1 MHRLRGPPRA
11 YPKYTSCPF
20 CPQFSTPSRD
30 WGPPNSVPRDY
41 SRFYTSGRALGR
53 SPSWSLFR
61 HFGRENPAVMPKK
74 KRRVLLFTVATASP
88 RQNKTKIYKRE
99 GSNNEERARDEI
111 SDGGR
116 NFGRETKTRRS
127 KPGKHELPVKAFRQG
142 RARLPPTDSALAP
155 RGLHGTGG
163 AIARIRPEPVH
174 AKIECAIAHHCM
186 ASPQQMQE
194 KTLRRE
200 SQGGV
205 EIVRG
210 VGGRCGRP

>member
-1 MHRLRGPPRA
+1 VVTFSPFRA
-11 YPKYTSCPF
+11 GK
-20 CPQFSTPSRD
+20 SR
-30 WGPPNSVPRDY
+30 
-41 SRFYTSGRALGR
+41 
-53 SPSWSLFR
+53 R
-61 HFGRENPAVMPKK
+61 HAKK

-200 SQGGV
+200 SQGGA

-210 VGGRCGRP
+210 GGGDAAVPKRPLRLGMRPRAVRTRPERAR